1 MNWTSL
7 DTWIVLTGALVA
19 VACAIPGTWLVLM
32 RNSLFGDA
40 ISHAVLPGLAIAFI
54 ATGSREPWA
63 MLAGAI
69 AAGAVTSVLSHWTER
84 HGRLETGAAL
94 GVVFCSLFALGLI
107 LIRVAADR
115 VDLDPDC
122 VLYGTLE
129 TAVLQS
135 GGEIP
140 RVTWQAGLM
149 LLVNGVLTLVFWKEL
164 RLAAFDPAHAA
175 ALGLRPQWFR
185 QGVGIA
191 TAVTAVAAFEAV
203 GSILVIAMMVVPAV
217 AAGLWFRNLGGV
229 MLGAILLALL
239 SAPLGHLAAV
249 WLVPPAAGL
258 VFQQPFG
265 AVNTAAMMTVAA
277 GLLFLLCHLAARLRH
292 RPPPHQPDPATPPQP
307 PIPPSPNQQPTTN
320 NQQPITN
327 NQSPPPH

>member
-1 MNWTSL
+1 MTWTPIDS
-7 DTWIVLTGALVA
+7 WIVLTGALVA
-19 VACAIPGTWLVLM
+19 LACAIPGTWLVLM

-69 AAGAVTSVLSHWTER
+69 AAGAVTSVLSYWIER

-135 GGEIP
+135 GSEIP

-149 LLVNGVLTLVFWKEL
+149 LLVNGALTLLFWKEL
-164 RLAAFDPAHAA
+164 RLAAFDPALAE

-203 GSILVIAMMVVPAV
+203 GSILVIAMLVVPAV
-217 AAGLWFRNLGGV
+217 AAGLWFRTLGRV
-229 MLGAILLALL
+229 MLGAMLLAML

-249 WLVPPAAGL
+249 WVVPPVASRL
-258 VFQQPFG
+258 LQQPFD

-277 GLLFLLCHLAARLRH
+277 GALFLLCHLAARLR
-292 RPPPHQPDPATPPQP
+292 RRQPRGAKATNPR
-307 PIPPSPNQQPTTN
+307 NV
-320 NQQPITN
+320 
-327 NQSPPPH
+327 